1 MNIRIAVLV
10 VCATWCF
17 QLDLSAQPVGRGPF
31 AEVRA
36 AESRPAVARHVYRF
50 HRRLPAAYH
59 GYVIEIA
66 ASNYPLP
73 RDFPL
78 FGQFG
83 KIYYDKVRRGGF
95 SYLIVPQLRSRREI
109 ERFFETVIKPRV
121 PEARLIRYKRGMRR
135 V

>member
-1 MNIRIAVLV
+1 MNIRLLLLAVWAMCFPGIV
-10 VCATWCF
+10 VPAPAHTHGLISDAT
-17 QLDLSAQPVGRGPF
+17 AM
-31 AEVRA
+31 
-36 AESRPAVARHVYRF
+36 RPDPPRKNYRF

-73 RDFPL
+73 RDYEV

-83 KIYYDKVRRGGF
+83 RVYYDKVRRGGY
-95 SYLIVPQLRSRREI
+95 SYVIIPELRTRKEI

-121 PEARLIRYKRGMRR
+121 PEARLIRYKHGMRKI
-135 V
+135 

>member
-1 MNIRIAVLV
+1 MNIRLVLLAVWAMCFLGTV
-10 VCATWCF
+10 VPARAHTHGPLSDAT
-17 QLDLSAQPVGRGPF
+17 
-31 AEVRA
+31 EM
-36 AESRPAVARHVYRF
+36 RPDPPRKNYRF

-73 RDFPL
+73 RDYEV

-83 KIYYDKVRRGGF
+83 RVYYDKVRRGGY
-95 SYLIVPQLRSRREI
+95 SYVIIPELRTRKEI

-121 PEARLIRYKRGMRR
+121 PEARLIRYKHGMRKI
-135 V
+135 